1 MPRPKTDSTR
11 VNVYL
16 PNQYIRAAKA
26 LATRQGISFSELMRS
41 AMVAYIRSEAL
52 RVKKDSE

>member
-16 PNQYIRAAKA
+16 PNQYIRAGKA
-26 LATRQGISFSELMRS
+26 LAKRRGISFSELMRNAIAS
-41 AMVAYIRSEAL
+41 YVRAEAL
-52 RVKKDSE
+52 KETSNG